1 MSRFRSA
8 SLFSAACLVLAAQLP
23 ASAQTQTPI
32 QLFGSTLVRLSATVT
47 SAGNPTIFN
56 SSNVNLT
63 CAAPIKAVLSSTR
76 DGLGKVLLDNYV
88 QISVTN
94 AAGVK
99 STPVNVCTS
108 PTSQGGQNGSAVSC
122 FNFAYQSAATGF
134 IGNNMDTFA
143 PTGGIP
149 PIDVSS
155 FLVPGTQQ
163 ATIELVDTG
172 YYLTNASLYLVTNC
186 TQGGVT
192 GPATVTGNPIPAT
205 NPPPDKLKQD
215 FDFNPSTGQSVGFTY
230 DISTS
235 QQNGQ
240 LTITD
245 NTIPN
250 ATDMPLDP
258 ALWQSQYATGTSFA
272 TSSCIVHRGEILN
285 GHSACKLYTLT
296 CQVGT
301 GLASTGAQC
310 PVSQLRDEIFA
321 DRFTGPSFGLP
332 DITGTNGKTF
342 HQGVGL
348 LMASEGW
355 TGGNCIFDT
364 ASGLQ
369 SNDCPQNLLTFFSSP
384 GVVAPTPLASTSTS
398 GLTARSRLIAPQG
411 LSAKIDLGLGDGGD
425 EELDINGTGTH
436 PNSTFISVSGVPED
450 LTTVTVTGAHS
461 TWVNSH
467 TVKAAL
473 SSEPPVLPNTVP
485 NYLNF
490 HASPIQTITYGLAP
504 ASAVLSTK
512 FAIPGDTT
520 LTNTVGCPSPATPGT
535 PIASIFAPP
544 TQTLSIPTDGQYSL
558 HYFAQDC
565 AGTEELKFTSVGT
578 GGWAT
583 SFYTVPINVDTVAP
597 VVSAGPVLSPAPIT
611 IKTTPNAYAVGQK
624 VYANY
629 TCTDNA
635 SGLASCGAST
645 WSAAG
650 TLSSGA
656 LSSLVDT
663 STPGTKS
670 FTVTPTDIAGNT
682 GTPVTVTYTVVKES
696 AELVLLQAAPDT
708 VQTGTRITYDLL
720 ALNFGPDVAP
730 DVIITDTLPAGTTF
744 VSAGYET
751 VFCALFGGCST
762 PAQAPTCTVSGSTLT
777 CKPGALKALAWNNIV
792 GFGVKITLNVTAP
805 VRTVLTNTATALS
818 GASDPDL
825 SDNTSTQKTTVRR

>member
-1 MSRFRSA
+1 MSCLRSA
-8 SLFSAACLVLAAQLP
+8 SLVSASLLLASQLP
-23 ASAQTQTPI
+23 AFAQTQTPI
-32 QLFGSTLVRLSATVT
+32 QLFGSTLVRLST
-47 SAGNPTIFN
+47 SGASDAHPVIFN

-63 CAAPIKAVLSSTR
+63 CSSPIKAVLSSTR

-88 QISVTN
+88 QVSVTSP
-94 AAGVK
+94 AGVS
-99 STPVNVCTS
+99 STPVNVCAS
-108 PTSQGGQNGSAVSC
+108 PFSQGGQNGSPVSC
-122 FNFAYQSAATGF
+122 FNPAYQTAATGF
-134 IGNNMDTFA
+134 IGADMNLYA
-143 PTGGIP
+143 PTGGVP

-155 FLVPGTQQ
+155 FLTPGNQQ
-163 ATIELVDTG
+163 MTIELVDTG
-172 YYLTNASLYLVTNC
+172 YYITNASLYLVTSC

-205 NPPPDKLKQD
+205 NPPPDKLTQD
-215 FDFNPSTGQSVGFTY
+215 FDFNPSTGQTVGFTY

-235 QQNGQ
+235 QQNGK
-240 LTITD
+240 LTIAD

-258 ALWQSQYATGTSFA
+258 ALWQPQYATGTSFA

-285 GHSACKLYTLT
+285 GQAACKLYTLT

-310 PVSQLRDEIFA
+310 PVSQLRDEVFA
-321 DRFTGPSFGLP
+321 DRFTGPAFTLP
-332 DITGTNGKTF
+332 DITGTNGKIF

-348 LMASEGW
+348 LMAAEGW
-355 TGGNCIFDT
+355 TGGNCVFDT

-384 GVVAPTPLASTSTS
+384 GIVAPTPLASSSTL
-398 GLTARSRLIAPQG
+398 GLTARSRLISPQG
-411 LSAKIDLGLGDGGD
+411 LSAKISLGGNDFD

-436 PNSTFISVSGVPED
+436 PNSTFVSVSGVPED

-461 TWVNSH
+461 GWINAH
-467 TVKAAL
+467 TVNVAL

-485 NYLNF
+485 NYQNF

-504 ASAVLSTK
+504 ASTILSTK

-520 LTNTVGCPSPATPGT
+520 LTNSAGCPSPASPSTPLAA
-535 PIASIFAPP
+535 IYAPP
-544 TQTLSIPTDGQYSL
+544 TQTLSIPIDGLYSL

-583 SFYTVPINVDTVAP
+583 SFFSVPVNVDTVAP
-597 VVSAGPVLSPAPIT
+597 VVSSGPVLSPAPIT
-611 IKTTPNAYAVGQK
+611 IKTTPNAYAIGQK
-624 VYANY
+624 VYAGF

-645 WSAAG
+645 WSAPG

-656 LSSLVDT
+656 LSSLIDT
-663 STPGTKS
+663 STPGNRT
-670 FTVTPTDIAGNT
+670 FTITPTDIAGNT
-682 GTPVTVTYTVVKES
+682 GLPVTVSYAVVKES
-696 AELVLLQAAPDT
+696 AEVVLLQAAPDT
-708 VQTGTRITYDLL
+708 VQTGTKITYDLL

-730 DVIITDTLPAGTTF
+730 DLVITDNLPAGTTF
-744 VSAGYET
+744 VSAGYES
-751 VFCALFGGCST
+751 VSCALFGGCSA
-762 PAQAPTCTVSGSTLT
+762 PAQASTCTVSGSTLT
-777 CKPGALKALAWNNIV
+777 CKPGALKALTWNNIIGV
-792 GFGVKITLNVTAP
+792 GVKITLNVTAP
-805 VRTVLTNTATALS
+805 ARTVLSNTATALS